1 MSQRVDQRAETK
13 IELLCYD
20 KALKLSDFTLS
31 VCKPKDKNVNTK
43 HIAKRQKVIGDLL
56 IQSVVELGA
65 DILEANQVY
74 VGDNLPAE
82 DLLRH
87 LEQRIALQENAKR
100 QTFRMEHMMRTL
112 HFDRPFADSTITYWT
127 ELLVETRDS
136 ISKWRASDVRR
147 RTGIVKKVGS

>member
-43 HIAKRQKVIGDLL
+43 HIAKRQKPIGDML
-56 IQSVVELGA
+56 IETVVELGA
-65 DILEANQVY
+65 DILEANQIY
-74 VGDNLPAE
+74 VGDNLPDG

-87 LEQRIALQENAKR
+87 IEQRIALQEHAR
-100 QTFRMEHMMRTL
+100 CMTFRMEHMMRVL

-127 ELLVETRDS
+127 QLLVETRDS
-136 ISKWRASDVRR
+136 VCRWRASDVRR
-147 RTGIVKKVGS
+147 RTGIVKKGVS

>member
-43 HIAKRQKVIGDLL
+43 HIAKRQRPIGDLL
-56 IQSVVELGA
+56 IEAVVELGA
-65 DILEANQVY
+65 DILDANQIY

-82 DLLRH
+82 DVLRH
-87 LEQRIALQENAKR
+87 LTQRIALQEHAR
-100 QTFRMEHMMRTL
+100 RMTFRMEHMMRVL

-127 ELLVETRDS
+127 QLLVETRDS
-136 ISKWRASDVRR
+136 VCRWRASDVRR
-147 RTGIVKKVGS
+147 RTGIVKKGVS